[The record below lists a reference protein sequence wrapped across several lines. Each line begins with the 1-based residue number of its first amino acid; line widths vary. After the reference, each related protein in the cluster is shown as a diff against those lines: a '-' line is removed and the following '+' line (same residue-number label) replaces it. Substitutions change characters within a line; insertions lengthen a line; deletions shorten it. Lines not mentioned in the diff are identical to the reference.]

1 MNTLYY
7 GDNLNILREYIKDE
21 SIDLIYLDPPFNSNR
36 SYNVLFKD
44 QSGNASDAQIAAFDD
59 SWHWGGT
66 AERTYQDLVQN
77 APMDVA
83 RMIGALREFV
93 GANQMMAY
101 LVMMAARLV
110 ELHRVLKPTGSLY
123 LHCDPTASHYLKIL
137 LDMIFGVE
145 NFQNEVVWKRTGAHG
160 RAKKWG
166 PIHDTLLFY
175 SKTDMFTWNRIFQEY
190 ENGYV
195 ENFYKFEDEHGKFQV
210 ISLDGPG
217 SRTGSSG
224 KPWKNVDPTL
234 KGRHWELPPDRA
246 IPEWFVHPEGYSQMS
261 IQERLDVLE
270 NAGLIYWPL
279 HGQVPRFKRYISI
292 AEGNPLQDIITDI
305 RPIGAQ
311 AAERLGYPTQKPLAL
326 LERIISASSNPGDV
340 VLDPFSGCGTCID
353 AAQSLGR
360 QWVGIDITHLA
371 IAMHKARLKD
381 RFGFEAG
388 RDYAVVGEPQDLDG
402 ARQLAREDRYQFQW
416 WALSLIE
423 ARPLGGDGGRTGKK
437 GSDRGVDGAINFI
450 EERGQV
456 KRALVQVKS
465 GHVKA
470 GDVRDL
476 VGTLNREGAQIGVF
490 LTLEAPSRDM
500 VSEAASAGFYHSELW
515 QKDYP
520 RVQILTVEELLN
532 GAEVKIPPTPA
543 GYEAFKKAGKA
554 EKNGKPGPRQEGLG
568 I

>member
-44 QSGNASDAQIAAFDD
+44 ESGNASDAQIAAFDD

-101 LVMMAARLV
+101 LVMMAVRLV
-110 ELHRVLKPTGSLY
+110 ELHRVLKPSGSLY

-137 LDMIFGVE
+137 LDMIFGVQ

-160 RAKKWG
+160 RAKRWG

-210 ISLDGPG
+210 VSLDGPG

-388 RDYAVVGEPQDLDG
+388 RDYTVVGEPQDLDG

-423 ARPLGGDGGRTGKK
+423 ARPLGGAGGRTGKK

>member
-44 QSGNASDAQIAAFDD
+44 ESGASSDAQIAAFDD
-59 SWHWGGT
+59 SWHWGET

-110 ELHRVLKPTGSLY
+110 ELHRVLKPSGSLY

-145 NFQNEVVWKRTGAHG
+145 NFTNEITWKRQSAHSD
-160 RAKKWG
+160 AKHKF
-166 PIHDTLLFY
+166 PDITDTILFY
-175 SKTDMFTWNRIFQEY
+175 TKNKEAIFHPQYREHDLDYIEKFYRFDDKDGRGLYRLGDMASPNPRPNLMYEWLGFAYPPKGWRYQRETMQKLHEEGRIY
-190 ENGYV
+190 YPRLKNG
-195 ENFYKFEDEHGKFQV
+195 EFDTTKRP
-210 ISLDGPG
+210 SL
-217 SRTGSSG
+217 
-224 KPWKNVDPTL
+224 
-234 KGRHWELPPDRA
+234 
-246 IPEWFVHPEGYSQMS
+246 
-261 IQERLDVLE
+261 
-270 NAGLIYWPL
+270 
-279 HGQVPRFKRYISI
+279 KRYLNDQQGSI
-292 AEGNPLQDIITDI
+292 VTNIWSDINLLHSSD
-305 RPIGAQ
+305 
-311 AAERLGYPTQKPLAL
+311 AERLGYPTQKPLAL

-360 QWVGIDITHLA
+360 QWIGIDITHLA

-381 RFGFEAG
+381 RFGFEPG
-388 RDYAVVGEPQDLDG
+388 RDYEVVGEPQDLSG
-402 ARQLAREDRYQFQW
+402 AQQLAREDRYQFQW

-423 ARPLGGDGGRTGKK
+423 ARPLGGDGGKTGKK
-437 GSDRGVDGAINFI
+437 GSDHGIDGAINFI
-450 EERGQV
+450 EERGVV

-470 GDVRDL
+470 GDIRDL
-476 VGTLNREGAQIGVF
+476 VGTLDREGAQIGVF

-500 VSEAASAGFYHSELW
+500 VSEAASAGFYHSDLW

-520 RVQILTVEELLN
+520 RVQILTVEDLLN

-543 GYEAFKKAGKA
+543 GYGAFKKAGRA

>member
-44 QSGNASDAQIAAFDD
+44 ESGASSDAQIAAFDD
-59 SWHWGGT
+59 SWHWGET

-77 APMDVA
+77 APMNVA

-137 LDMIFGVE
+137 LDMVFGVE
-145 NFQNEVVWKRTGAHG
+145 NFRNEITWKRYGSHNDAKRGYAAITDSILFYTKSSNYVFNVQRTGYSEEYLEKSFRNEDEAGRRYTLNNLQSPNPRPNLTYEYKGYSPPPNGWKVSFDKMVELDHQGRIYFPKDKNGRLRLKYYLDELEGAVVPNLWVDIQSLSGAH
-160 RAKKWG
+160 
-166 PIHDTLLFY
+166 
-175 SKTDMFTWNRIFQEY
+175 
-190 ENGYV
+190 
-195 ENFYKFEDEHGKFQV
+195 
-210 ISLDGPG
+210 
-217 SRTGSSG
+217 
-224 KPWKNVDPTL
+224 
-234 KGRHWELPPDRA
+234 
-246 IPEWFVHPEGYSQMS
+246 
-261 IQERLDVLE
+261 
-270 NAGLIYWPL
+270 
-279 HGQVPRFKRYISI
+279 
-292 AEGNPLQDIITDI
+292 
-305 RPIGAQ
+305 
-311 AAERLGYPTQKPLAL
+311 AERLGYPTQKPLAL

-360 QWVGIDITHLA
+360 HWIGIDITHLA

-381 RFGFEAG
+381 RFGFEPG
-388 RDYAVVGEPQDLDG
+388 RDYVVVGEPQDLSG
-402 ARQLAREDRYQFQW
+402 AQQLAREDRYQFQW

-423 ARPLGGDGGRTGKK
+423 ARPLGSGGGKTGKK
-437 GSDRGVDGAINFI
+437 GSDHGVDGAINFI

-470 GDVRDL
+470 GDIRDL
-476 VGTLNREGAQIGVF
+476 VGTLDREGAQIGVF

-500 VSEAASAGFYHSELW
+500 VSEAASAGFYHSDLW
-515 QKDYP
+515 QRDYP

-543 GYEAFKKAGKA
+543 GFEAFKKAGKA
-554 EKNGKPGPRQEGLG
+554 NKPDPRQQGLG

>member
-44 QSGNASDAQIAAFDD
+44 ESGNASDAQIAAFDD

-137 LDMIFGVE
+137 LDMIFGVQ

-160 RAKKWG
+160 RAKRWG

-402 ARQLAREDRYQFQW
+402 AHQLAREDRYQFQW